1 MADPVNNDTLP
12 RNHGFTT
19 PIRSKLPVSANAIR
33 ACIAED
39 QEVNNGARVKLR
51 LLEPFTL
58 KTFLIP
64 VNTTLYGTARIGGQR
79 LEILITSL
87 ESGGNIIPVEFT
99 VYDLD
104 GQKGLYIPDSAE
116 RTAMKD
122 VASSVSSG
130 FGNSISF
137 ARDASQQLTM
147 DLTRGIMN
155 GGSKYLTNKLQQTKL
170 FLKANYQL
178 LLISKKQ

>member
-1 MADPVNNDTLP
+1 M
-12 RNHGFTT
+12 
-19 PIRSKLPVSANAIR
+19 
-33 ACIAED
+33 
-39 QEVNNGARVKLR
+39 KLR
-51 LLEPFTL
+51 LLESFSL
-58 KTFLIP
+58 GAFLISA
-64 VNTTLYGTARIGGQR
+64 NTTLYGTARIGGQR
-79 LEILITSL
+79 LDIQISSL
-87 ESGGNIIPVEFT
+87 ESAGNIIPVEFT

-122 VASSVSSG
+122 VTSSVSSG

-170 FLKANYQL
+170 YLKANYQL
-178 LLISKKQ
+178 FLISKK